1 MTDKRD
7 SRENRLLEEKGNEIV
22 SDADSIVIEVCLDE
36 EIVKRVFR
44 TPVYEDQT
52 IPARSLRDEAT
63 APETVEETRRERPEP
78 ERWFPD
84 YWLFN
89 PIRTKQLLFR
99 REAERYADRESDAVF
114 TGSFLCYYPTYR
126 DLPKPALEG
135 YFGWRTRARRGEYG
149 PAPTSF
155 LFLHVYELL
164 ALVGVSSAAE
174 GLQRLGS
181 LAAHYQIP
189 SLHSYLQG
197 WTRDFVIYYQLTD
210 HWEEVLAELRRED
223 RTREILRRPE
233 RFEPAE
239 IRAAMEAVSG
249 YDLSRSAFLRNHPEV
264 CDEAMSRVYLAVC
277 EDRKKRGNP
286 RFPERFSGLRGS
298 WRYEMFRNALF
309 SEPEDCPDCRIEV
322 DPVRAYVRKDRLWK
336 VHGLGCNRPLARNP
350 LMTALMRE
358 TDRSLRELFGE
369 GRPLKEADLEPDLAA
384 VVWEAAARYDRD
396 RRAAAK
402 PKLTLHREL
411 LAGIRTDAADTMS
424 RLLVGEE
431 EDPLPAIE
439 DRDFAGAGPKPPI
452 DAQTAPKQPEP
463 APAGLGAEE
472 AEFLRLVLAG
482 GDWKGYCA
490 ANMLLPSIL
499 ADAVNEKLLDE
510 IGDTVLEETDG
521 GYAVI
526 EDYLDDVKGL
536 LGQEE

>member
-1 MTDKRD
+1 MTDKWD
-7 SRENRLLEEKGNEIV
+7 SRENG
-22 SDADSIVIEVCLDE
+22 SQ
-36 EIVKRVFR
+36 
-44 TPVYEDQT
+44 VYEDQP
-52 IPARSLRDEAT
+52 IPPRDLRDEAP
-63 APETVEETRRERPEP
+63 APERVEETCRERPEP

-84 YWLFN
+84 FWLFN
-89 PIRTKQLLFR
+89 PIQTKQARFR
-99 REAERYADRESDAVF
+99 REAQRYADRESDAVF
-114 TGSFLCYYPTYR
+114 TGDFLCYYPTYR

-135 YFGWRTRARRGEYG
+135 YFGWRTRVRRGEYG
-149 PAPTSF
+149 YAPTSF

-164 ALVGVSSAAE
+164 ALVGVSSPKE

-181 LAAHYQIP
+181 LAAHYRIP
-189 SLHSYLQG
+189 ALNSYLKS

-210 HWEEVLAELRRED
+210 RWDEVLAELRAED
-223 RTREILRRPE
+223 RIREILRRPE
-233 RFEPAE
+233 RFKPGE

-249 YDLSRSAFLRNHPEV
+249 YDLSRSAFLRSHPEV

-277 EDRKKRGNP
+277 EDRKKRGSP

-322 DPVRAYVRKDRLWK
+322 DPVRAYVRKDRTWK
-336 VHGLGCNRPLARNP
+336 VYGFGCNRPLERNP

-424 RLLVGEE
+424 RLLEGAD
-431 EDPLPAIE
+431 EDLLPAVE
-439 DRDFAGAGPKPPI
+439 NRGPTAAEAGVKTPV
-452 DAQTAPKQPEP
+452 DAQNAPELPEP
-463 APAGLGAEE
+463 DPAGLRPEE

-482 GDWKGYCA
+482 GDWRGFCG

-499 ADAVNEKLLDE
+499 ADAVNEKLLDL

-526 EDYLDDVKGL
+526 EDYLDDVKSL